1 MYFNFIYQKINHK
14 NIKTLPPINQTST
27 QIKNKIVF
35 IVDNA
40 ITNIFIF
47 LLYFEISFNV
57 ILLLDD
63 NNNN

>member
-14 NIKTLPPINQTST
+14 NIQILPPINQTST